1 MRWQQQNVN
10 SFSWA
15 LPSATKSLFHYQF
28 WTHCGWMVVQ
38 SQVLPSP
45 LLPPPSSSFKSTKS
59 NNRKEIRKR
68 RERIAQ
74 GACDNNN
81 YYNHRTVII
90 TWICAAAPRQLLPPI
105 PHPPVSTIF
114 VLTFTVCYCLFI
126 HLQFYWFI
134 IKTAERDDDVSW
146 FCVHFQGETHTITQ
160 ILLWFLFYTMLPFLL
175 GIVTINDQFRV

>member
-1 MRWQQQNVN
+1 MRWQQQQQNVN

-28 WTHCGWMVVQ
+28 WMHCGWMVVQ

-90 TWICAAAPRQLLPPI
+90 TWICAAAPRQLCRPSLPY
-105 PHPPVSTIF
+105 PPS
-114 VLTFTVCYCLFI
+114 L
-126 HLQFYWFI
+126 
-134 IKTAERDDDVSW
+134 
-146 FCVHFQGETHTITQ
+146 
-160 ILLWFLFYTMLPFLL
+160 FLL
-175 GIVTINDQFRV
+175 SQSAIVFSFIYNFIDLVSRQQNVMMTSPDFVYIFKAKPIQLPKYCFDSYFTQCRLSYWELWQ